1 MKLDNL
7 KNRKEDKMK
16 ILIVILVIILNN
28 IMNIILIDKEKL
40 KVDDKNEVVKYK
52 KEIYKIIM
60 DNIILIILLLMSWK
74 LSIDFLFNISEIYFA
89 LFVFIDKIIK
99 IGIKKIEIVKYYASI
114 IFLLLLTI
122 EIRRYKWVVK

>member
-114 IFLLLLTI
+114 IF
-122 EIRRYKWVVK
+122 YCY

>member
-7 KNRKEDKMK
+7 KNRKGDKMK

-52 KEIYKIIM
+52 KEIYKIIIM

-89 LFVFIDKIIK
+89 LFVFINKIIK
-99 IGIKKIEIVKYYASI
+99 IEIKKIEIVKYYASI

-122 EIRRYKWVVK
+122 QKIIY

>member
-114 IFLLLLTI
+114 VFLLLLTI
-122 EIRRYKWVVK
+122 QKIIY

>member
-122 EIRRYKWVVK
+122 QKIIY